1 MNRRGRVATAAVLS
15 VLVSFIAV
23 SAQGQTTASTRPNPP
38 PQICVNGQC
47 ESTPVTPPTGP
58 TSGKIKWNPGHYMA
72 SYGVVYGGRANSYEF
87 MQSEAD
93 GLNNQ
98 DAIVGYRMLIT
109 WGALEPSEGNYDFT
123 AIDFILKRLKT
134 AYNKPK
140 RLVIMLWQY
149 GQGQLHDNDSSVI
162 PLYVQQN
169 SKYGASPASGSYGW
183 WGQTS
188 NGVSTGMYAPAL
200 YSAPVMDRFIA
211 LVQALGQHL
220 DGDPNVEAVF
230 FQENSTIVQ
239 AANYAPKDPRYTDD
253 AFLGQS
259 ERLLTAATAAFPHT
273 SVIMGNSW
281 LFGQSATV
289 ALQQWMLTHRIATG
303 SADSFGQSS
312 IDSKGTAILS
322 WSLRS
327 YIGDPGFGGVDMRP
341 TMTAMMDVE
350 SGDIND
356 SFQGQGGPWAA
367 PDIIQAMN
375 KTYHASHVFWTK
387 MGGSGTRPEAQWSTV
402 AAACAANP
410 ITRTA
415 YPANY
420 P

>member
-1 MNRRGRVATAAVLS
+1 
-15 VLVSFIAV
+15 
-23 SAQGQTTASTRPNPP
+23 
-38 PQICVNGQC
+38 
-47 ESTPVTPPTGP
+47 
-58 TSGKIKWNPGHYMA
+58 MA
-72 SYGVVYGGRANSYEF
+72 SYGVVYGNRTFDF
-87 MQSEAD
+87 MQGEAD
-93 GLNNQ
+93 GLDNQ
-98 DAIVGYRMLIT
+98 DAIVGYRMLIS
-109 WGALEPSEGNYDFT
+109 WGALEPSQGNYDFS
-123 AIDFILKRLKT
+123 AIDSILNRLKT

-140 RLVIMLWQY
+140 RLVIMLYQY
-149 GQGQLHDNDSSVI
+149 GQGRLGQNDSAVF
-162 PLYVQQN
+162 PLYIQRN
-169 SKYGASPASGSYGW
+169 PRYGASPVSGSYGW
-183 WGQTS
+183 WGKS
-188 NGVSTGMYAPAL
+188 ANGVSTGMYAPAL
-200 YSAPVMDRFIA
+200 YYPPVMDRFIA

-220 DGDPNVEAVF
+220 DSDPNVEAVF

-239 AANYAPKDPRYTDD
+239 AAYFAPKDPNYSD
-253 AFLGQS
+253 AAMLTQS
-259 ERLLTAATAAFPHT
+259 QRLLTAATGAFPHT

-281 LFGQSATV
+281 LAELPATV
-289 ALQQWMLTHRIATG
+289 ALEQWMLTHRIATG

-312 IDSKGTAILS
+312 VDAKGTKILS

-327 YIGDPGFGGVDMRP
+327 YLGDPGFGGVDMRP

-410 ITRTA
+410 IIRTA